1 MAKFECINQSIIDLY
16 SKRLEELEFKNVEVR
31 SIHND
36 RDICFNASNREELYS
51 IQDCFTEK
59 NEGEMNSNFKENIFG
74 KCLNIGKDIIP
85 KVPPFDN
92 LIKFYIKN
100 FIKRLE
106 KIETR
111 YTKSDLSSLKYE
123 REELLK
129 KEFNHDEY
137 LQLRKK
143 YDDVVNS

>member
-1 MAKFECINQSIIDLY
+1 
-16 SKRLEELEFKNVEVR
+16 
-31 SIHND
+31 
-36 RDICFNASNREELYS
+36 
-51 IQDCFTEK
+51 
-59 NEGEMNSNFKENIFG
+59 MNSNFKENVFG

-85 KVPPFDN
+85 KIPPFDN

-111 YTKSDLSSLKYE
+111 YTESDLSSLKYE
-123 REELLK
+123 REELVK
-129 KEFNHDEY
+129 KEFNHEEY
-137 LQLRKK
+137 LQLREK